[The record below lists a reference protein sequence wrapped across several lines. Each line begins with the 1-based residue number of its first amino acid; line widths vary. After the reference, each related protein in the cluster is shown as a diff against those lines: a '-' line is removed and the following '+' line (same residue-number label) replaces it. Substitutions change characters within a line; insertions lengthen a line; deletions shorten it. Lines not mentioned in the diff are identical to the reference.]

1 MCISLTS
8 KPRVKGFT
16 LIELAVVVGIIAIL
30 ASLMLPAL
38 NKAKET
44 GRTAVCKNNMRQI
57 SWGMSLYSDDN
68 NDYLPWPGA
77 SGRNLMPDW
86 VFSGDGTLNA
96 KDPKNWVQPG
106 FATHAESGSI
116 IYYVTSNPRVLPY
129 NPKNTNSYS
138 FYRCPSSG
146 ALGMAR
152 RVTYSMNGMFDP
164 IESTSVRDRGV
175 LRSLVYNPSQKVL
188 LVDEEPETANDGSF
202 HIGIESEVSQFQSHN
217 GRVIL
222 GFVDSH
228 FETFRY
234 QRMADIQSGRINLAR
249 GYFDPYFRTLP

>member
-1 MCISLTS
+1 MCISRTS
-8 KPRVKGFT
+8 KLREVGFT
-16 LIELAVVVGIIAIL
+16 LIELMVVVGIIAIL

-44 GRTAVCKNNMRQI
+44 GRAAVCKNNMRQI
-57 SWGMSLYSDDN
+57 SWGVALYSDDN
-68 NDYLPWPGA
+68 NDYLPWPGSA
-77 SGRNLMPDW
+77 GRNLMPDW
-86 VFSGDGTLNA
+86 VFGGFSGSNA
-96 KDPKNWVQPG
+96 NDPKKWVQPE

-116 IYYVTSNPRVLPY
+116 FYYVTSSPRVLPF
-129 NPKNTNSYS
+129 NQKNTNSFH

-146 ALGMAR
+146 AFGMAR

-164 IESTSVRDRGV
+164 INSPSVKDNGV

-188 LVDEEPETANDGSF
+188 LIDEEPATANDGSF
-202 HIGIESEVSQFQSHN
+202 HIGIDSDVSQFQAHN

-222 GFVDSH
+222 GFMDGH
-228 FETFRY
+228 FEMFRH
-234 QRMADIQSGRINLAR
+234 QRMTDIQSGAINLTR